1 MGTQHSTGFGY
12 GILVSS
18 QELRKLMT
26 PSMKQQVEE
35 GYVDCELA
43 EVLGYDKVVGESG
56 GNLSSNNSFVF
67 FGIASTM
74 AYEYEFSTPPTFI
87 PSFTQ
92 DELDEFNRFLKEV
105 KLEDKQQGWR
115 AWSCV
120 SD

>member
-1 MGTQHSTGFGY
+1 MGAQYSTGFGY

-18 QELRKLMT
+18 KELSNIMT

-43 EVLGYDKVVGESG
+43 EVLGYKNVIGESG
-56 GNLSSNNSFVF
+56 GNLSNNSSFVF

-74 AYEYEFSTPPTFI
+74 AHEYAFSTPPTFI

-120 SD
+120 SY